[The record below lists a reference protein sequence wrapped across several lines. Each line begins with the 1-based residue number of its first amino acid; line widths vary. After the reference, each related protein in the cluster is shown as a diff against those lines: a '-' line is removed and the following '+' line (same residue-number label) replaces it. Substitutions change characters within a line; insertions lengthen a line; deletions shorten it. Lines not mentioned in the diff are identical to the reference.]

1 MAMARGEDEVYR
13 THIVTID
20 SPDRVKTTIATDQA
34 RDVMTT
40 GIRAD
45 GTTTVDTR
53 MADKTI
59 AIDRLASAI
68 RTKITADW
76 AVVAH
81 TTSMSLQLS
90 SKVEV

>member
-13 THIVTID
+13 IHIVTID
-20 SPDRVKTTIATDQA
+20 SLDHVKTMIAIV
-34 RDVMTT
+34 RVHDVTTT

-45 GTTTVDTR
+45 GITTVDTR

-59 AIDRLASAI
+59 AIDRLASAT

-76 AVVAH
+76 AVVVH
-81 TTSMSLQLS
+81 TTSMSLQSS